1 MTDIEN
7 FIAEAKKEEAKEPK
21 IRPFNK
27 VVSVDLQEYLEL
39 KQMEIDFARI
49 MGAIV
54 ESFGLSWD
62 KEELAIKRE
71 EKIVDVVKVLYPEL
85 CKTQFERLKEMSK
98 KDEEDE

>member
-39 KQMEIDFARI
+39 KQMETDFARI

-54 ESFGLSWD
+54 ESFGLSWNKD
-62 KEELAIKRE
+62 RLTIAHEGEIM
-71 EKIVDVVKVLYPEL
+71 DVVKVLYPEL
-85 CKTQFERLKEMSK
+85 CKTQFERLKAEE

>member
-39 KQMEIDFARI
+39 KQMETDFARI

-54 ESFGLSWD
+54 ESFGLSWN
-62 KEELAIKRE
+62 KEEISIRHE
-71 EKIVDVVKVLYPEL
+71 SKIMDVVKVLYPEF
-85 CKTQFERLKEMSK
+85 CKTHFERLKAE
-98 KDEEDE
+98 EEDE

>member
-27 VVSVDLQEYLEL
+27 TVSVDLQEYLEL
-39 KQMEIDFARI
+39 KQMETDFARI

-54 ESFGLSWD
+54 ESFGLSWNKD
-62 KEELAIKRE
+62 RLTIANESAIM
-71 EKIVDVVKVLYPEL
+71 DVVKVLYPEL
-85 CKTQFERLKEMSK
+85 CKTHFARLKEEEK
-98 KDEEDE
+98 EEDE

>member
-39 KQMEIDFARI
+39 KQMETDFVRV

-54 ESFGLSWD
+54 ESFGLSWN
-62 KEELAIKRE
+62 KEEISIRHE
-71 EKIVDVVKVLYPEL
+71 SKIMDVVKVLYPEL
-85 CKTQFERLKEMSK
+85 CKTHFARLKAE
-98 KDEEDE
+98 EEDE

>member
-39 KQMEIDFARI
+39 KQMETDFARI

-54 ESFGLSWD
+54 ESFGLSWN
-62 KEELAIKRE
+62 KEEISIRHE
-71 EKIVDVVKVLYPEL
+71 GKIMDVVKVLYPEL
-85 CKTQFERLKEMSK
+85 CKTHFERLKAEEAE
-98 KDEEDE
+98 EEDE